1 MARRNLK
8 VDAAAGSESEESR
21 KIPKVSGREIE
32 VEVEV
37 ERDNLIDNKNGVQR
51 KREWDERRKKEG
63 SRDKERVRERKKER
77 KKEKK

>member
-21 KIPKVSGREIE
+21 KFPKVSGREIEVE

-37 ERDNLIDNKNGVQR
+37 ERDNLIDNKNEVQR
-51 KREWDERRKKEG
+51 KRE
-63 SRDKERVRERKKER
+63 
-77 KKEKK
+77 

>member
-32 VEVEV
+32 VEVE
-37 ERDNLIDNKNGVQR
+37 RDNLIDNLIDNKNGVQR
-51 KREWDERRKKEG
+51 KRE
-63 SRDKERVRERKKER
+63 
-77 KKEKK
+77 

>member
-37 ERDNLIDNKNGVQR
+37 EVERDNLIDNLIDNKNGVQR
-51 KREWDERRKKEG
+51 KRE
-63 SRDKERVRERKKER
+63 
-77 KKEKK
+77 